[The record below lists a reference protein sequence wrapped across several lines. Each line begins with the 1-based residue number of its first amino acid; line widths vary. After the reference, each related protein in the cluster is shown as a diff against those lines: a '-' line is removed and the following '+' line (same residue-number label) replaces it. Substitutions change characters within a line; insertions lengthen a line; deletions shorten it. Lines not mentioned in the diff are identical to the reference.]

1 MKLCAIGRFRGLAHA
16 YLPHRH
22 TDRML
27 SCACLAKVLFL
38 FRRKQKEC
46 SNSFIIIMLDNCFGT
61 MLECGGPSDT
71 NSLPRKDCSDPFG
84 PVAASFW
91 ADGPFF
97 LPRQDSIAYER
108 PVVTKQRQT
117 TTGKAG
123 LLGKPNPS
131 TRTFVI
137 PCLSVEGHTGSGGVF
152 LRRRLLTVRDGS
164 ASGR

>member
-1 MKLCAIGRFRGLAHA
+1 
-16 YLPHRH
+16 
-22 TDRML
+22 
-27 SCACLAKVLFL
+27 
-38 FRRKQKEC
+38 
-46 SNSFIIIMLDNCFGT
+46 MLDNCFGT

-123 LLGKPNPS
+123 SWANQIPPHEPLLYRVLVWK
-131 TRTFVI
+131 VI
-137 PCLSVEGHTGSGGVF
+137 PDRGASSSDEGFSRYVMAQQVENEFRVSGNLLAGNHFRSAF
-152 LRRRLLTVRDGS
+152 LRP
-164 ASGR
+164 GRKRNFSLVCVTIKSPPLVF

>member
-123 LLGKPNPS
+123 SWANQIITL
-131 TRTFVI
+131 
-137 PCLSVEGHTGSGGVF
+137 HTN
-152 LRRRLLTVRDGS
+152 LCYTVS
-164 ASGR
+164 

>member
-1 MKLCAIGRFRGLAHA
+1 MKLCAIGRFRGLAHE

-38 FRRKQKEC
+38 FRREQKEC
-46 SNSFIIIMLDNCFGT
+46 SNSFIIIMLGNFFWA

-71 NSLPRKDCSDPFG
+71 NSLPRKDCSEPFG

-123 LLGKPNPS
+123 SWANQIITL
-131 TRTFVI
+131 
-137 PCLSVEGHTGSGGVF
+137 HTN
-152 LRRRLLTVRDGS
+152 LCYTVS
-164 ASGR
+164 